1 MNLRHIEVFHAV
13 YVHGSV
19 SAAARALNVSQPSV
33 SKVLRHAE
41 DSLGLELF
49 QRVKGRLVPTQD
61 AHSLFAEVADI
72 HDRMHTLRQASR
84 NLRDGRGSTL
94 RISALPS
101 LGLGA
106 IPRAVAGFLAR
117 HSTTLFDLQTL
128 HHDEIVR
135 KLYERETDVAIS
147 YQVPADAP
155 VAHTIIGEGELVVL
169 YREEEMPDAPPR
181 LPLDSL
187 RDRRFIS
194 PVQAGPL
201 GRLLSGELMRQNIV
215 LDEIISARTTIRVP
229 SICSTTPGRRATTTA
244 PESRATTSS
253 MPVPTSGA
261 SDWMSGT
268 ACFCMLEPIRA
279 RLASS
284 FSRNGIS
291 EAATETTCCGETSI
305 RSTCSLGSRVGSPLT
320 RPGTRSSTISPFSS
334 LMLAWAMTCF
344 ASSMADM

>member
-215 LDEIISARTTIRVP
+215 LDEIISARTYYIAAALVEAGVGMA
-229 SICSTTPGRRATTTA
+229 IVDNFTA
-244 PESRATTSS
+244 QAP
-253 MPVPTSGA
+253 
-261 SDWMSGT
+261 
-268 ACFCMLEPIRA
+268 
-279 RLASS
+279 LASGLS
-284 FSRNGIS
+284 YRPLQPALTFDIHAVYLQNRPPAQALS
-291 EAATETTCCGETSI
+291 EFLEVLSGVMDC
-305 RSTCSLGSRVGSPLT
+305 L
-320 RPGTRSSTISPFSS
+320 
-334 LMLAWAMTCF
+334 
-344 ASSMADM
+344 